1 MRLLICGD
9 VVGRSGREAV
19 LKHLPVLKAERKLD
33 FVIVNVDNAAGGW
46 GITPEVADE
55 FLKVGADVLTAGD
68 HVWDQKDIRP
78 YLAQSKR
85 LLRPLNFPASAPGQ
99 GVGLYPLADGRKVL
113 VIHAMGQLF
122 MKYQVNDPFAA
133 VAEVL
138 KQYRMGS
145 TVHAVVVDVHA
156 EATSEKQAMGLF
168 LDGQV
173 SAVVGSHTHV
183 PTADARILPA
193 GTAYQTDL
201 GMCGDYHD
209 TVIGWQKKVPLEQFL
224 TKTKPATRME
234 PGQGPG
240 TLCGA
245 IVETDDKTGL
255 ATRIEPLQIAP

>member
-19 LKHLPVLKAERKLD
+19 LKHLPALKAERKLD

-55 FLKVGADVLTAGD
+55 FLKAGADVLTAGD
-68 HVWDQKDIRP
+68 HVWDQKEIRP

-85 LLRPLNFPASAPGQ
+85 LLRPLNFPAIAPGQ
-99 GVGLYPLADGRKVL
+99 GCAVYPLADGRKVL

-145 TVHAVVVDVHA
+145 TVQAVVVDIHA

-224 TKTKPATRME
+224 TKTKPASRME
-234 PGQGPG
+234 PGQGAG

-255 ATRIEPLQIAP
+255 AVRIEPLQIKP